1 MAIRNIFFAC
11 NKIPAVVKLTSE
23 KVKGIKGMQQRLV
36 SLLTAGVL
44 LAVFGTAL
52 DLTLGGL
59 GGEAKADPPRTLP
72 ANVAVL
78 VPEAPNVAYLDP
90 DAEPIELISIIQGI
104 PESVEREFRERRIVS
119 LSPTAPAKKK
129 SRPLELGELKADE
142 KFSPGFASAG
152 TKTSPARAPLFPVAV
167 EHIPEEPLSPPAD
180 IDDNPFGVLVAETLP
195 EARRFLE
202 TPNRVEFSSV
212 ELAQAVQSSADKRD
226 INFDARRTR
235 QKSNPFAKT
244 LGNVKPQE
252 AAPAAPPAPR
262 SALAT
267 ERNLSSLAPTELR
280 REFERTFLSENQF
293 LSPMETPEA
302 AAPAGSRSPAREIVE
317 LSSGPMMVGGR
328 EVLQMKLEFGPDS
341 AAVTSESVNIIRS
354 FSQIATA
361 DPGNAIE
368 IAISDKV
375 IQNPDLRRLA
385 ARRFAIVANIMRS
398 SGVAERQILPRLASR
413 DEHSFI
419 FSVIDSEAYTAPI
432 GPLNAWGE
440 SEGGSTK
447 TFGFRRW

>member
-1 MAIRNIFFAC
+1 
-11 NKIPAVVKLTSE
+11 
-23 KVKGIKGMQQRLV
+23 MQQRLV
-36 SLLTAGVL
+36 SLLTAGSI

-90 DAEPIELISIIQGI
+90 DAEPIELVSIIQGI
-104 PESVEREFRERRIVS
+104 PESVEREFRERRTAS
-119 LSPTAPAKKK
+119 LSPAAPAKRKTK
-129 SRPLELGELKADE
+129 PLELGELKADE
-142 KFSPGFASAG
+142 RFPPEFAGGAASAA
-152 TKTSPARAPLFPVAV
+152 TSRAPLFPVAM
-167 EHIPEEPLSPPAD
+167 EHIPEEPLSPPAA

-212 ELAQAVQSSADKRD
+212 ELAQAVQSGADKRD

-252 AAPAAPPAPR
+252 AAPAAPPAPAPR

-267 ERNLSSLAPTELR
+267 ERSLSGLAPTELR

-302 AAPAGSRSPAREIVE
+302 AAPAAPRSPAREIVE

-375 IQNPDLRRLA
+375 MQNPELRRLA